1 MSARIGLAAVAFAV
15 WLVPS
20 AASSPARFTAPAATP
35 ASYPSCGVYWNRNRP
50 ISAAERRVNA
60 CIVKASRAGTRAR
73 AVAALTTIEG
83 DPIVNYVFV
92 RGPRDVLVVVDS
104 TKDAF
109 GARTWQRSR
118 CTRLVVI
125 DGYLGWTGCKPVG
138 TGKPAWL
145 KPVRLHA

>member
-1 MSARIGLAAVAFAV
+1 MSARIGLVALAVAA

-20 AASSPARFTAPAATP
+20 AAPSHASATVPAGTP

-60 CIVKASRAGTRAR
+60 CIVKASREGTRAR

-83 DPIVNYVFV
+83 DPIVTYVFV

-104 TKDAF
+104 TKDSF
-109 GARTWQRSR
+109 GTGTWERSK
-118 CTRLVVI
+118 CTRLVVSG
-125 DGYLGWTGCKPVG
+125 GYLGWTGCEPVG
-138 TGKPAWL
+138 KGKPAWL
-145 KPVRLHA
+145 KPVRLR